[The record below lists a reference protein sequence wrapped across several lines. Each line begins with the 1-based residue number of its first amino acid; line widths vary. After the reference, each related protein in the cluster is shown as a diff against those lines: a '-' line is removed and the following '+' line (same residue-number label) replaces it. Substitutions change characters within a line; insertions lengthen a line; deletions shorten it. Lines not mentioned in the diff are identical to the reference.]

1 MTTPLSCGSRQQKQQ
16 QQRRPQLLLPLPS
29 SFYFLFYFYIFDLFS
44 LVSFLGVAQSP
55 YRKWPTTPGVWMRY
69 NFKEV
74 AKKETGDLCRALAA
88 TDATGSDAMK
98 MYMQLA
104 QAEMR
109 ALPKQRRLLE
119 RLMLQSK
126 EERRAAAS
134 ERRQLALRRREEL
147 LRKLRQF
154 DEEGGAENAQKILT
168 DKCARRWAAV
178 YGELA
183 LRRERLTHV
192 LSCVSTAVH
201 VANFTD
207 AVDSWVSFESA
218 VHRALAFL
226 EEANHAEVPALAT
239 RPLYTQLEQVS
250 KMQLR
255 ATALLNHERHQQ
267 SLLRESTAELFRD
280 QERLLAWCVEQQE
293 ALCTLNSL
301 EEIQEFSAS
310 FMSNAA
316 VMDTNF
322 LVLLERSVHLVSNR
336 AVREALVVVNRTWME
351 LAIAVYDGMLHALK
365 NEHTNSDVEAGCRWW
380 VDTFEPHFRR
390 TLVEADDIASHAE
403 MQSEPLMQ
411 TIHARSVALLQA
423 LASFRTTALHI
434 SNFTERMDSIA
445 PHEAALREALLM
457 RLSLLTQTLVGDVK
471 YPGHREYADRVR
483 EVSDWVDAEAKGVV
497 YTQLIRRVERLRSM
511 VEAELHLLME
521 DKTAKMDQ
529 S

>member
-1 MTTPLSCGSRQQKQQ
+1 
-16 QQRRPQLLLPLPS
+16 
-29 SFYFLFYFYIFDLFS
+29 
-44 LVSFLGVAQSP
+44 
-55 YRKWPTTPGVWMRY
+55 MRY
-69 NFKEV
+69 SFKEV

-88 TDATGSDAMK
+88 TNATGSDAIK

-104 QAEMR
+104 HAEMR

-147 LRKLRQF
+147 LIKLRQF
-154 DEEGGAENAQKILT
+154 DEDGDAEDAQKILK
-168 DKCARRWAAV
+168 DRRARRWAAV

-183 LRRERLTHV
+183 LRREQLTHV
-192 LSCVSTAVH
+192 LSCVTTAVH

-218 VHRALAFL
+218 VHRALASL
-226 EEANHAEVPALAT
+226 DEAKHAEVPALAT
-239 RPLYTQLEQVS
+239 QPLYTQLEQVS
-250 KMQLR
+250 KMQPR
-255 ATALLNHERHQQ
+255 VTALLNHERHQQ

-280 QERLLAWCVEQQE
+280 QERLLSWCVEQQE
-293 ALCTLNSL
+293 TLCTLKNL

-322 LVLLERSVHLVSNR
+322 LVLLERSTHLVSNR
-336 AVREALVVVNRTWME
+336 AVREALVVVNRAWME
-351 LAIAVYDGMLHALK
+351 LAIAVYDTMQHALK
-365 NEHTNSDVEAGCRWW
+365 KEHADSGVEAGCRWW
-380 VDTFEPHFRR
+380 VDAFEPRLQR
-390 TLVEADDIASHAE
+390 TLIEAGDIASHAE

-411 TIHARSVALLQA
+411 AIYARSVALLRD
-423 LASFRTTALHI
+423 LASPRIIALHI
-434 SNFTERMDSIA
+434 SNFTERMDSVA
-445 PHEAALREALLM
+445 PHEEALREALLM
-457 RLSLLTQTLVGDVK
+457 RLSLLTQTLVGDFK
-471 YPGHREYADRVR
+471 YPGHREYADRLR

-497 YTQLIRRVERLRSM
+497 YTQLMRRVERLRSM
-511 VEAELHLLME
+511 VEAELRLLME
-521 DKTAKMDQ
+521 GKTAKMVQ